1 MAAASNSRLRLHDWP
16 TTPIRAWAHTHARAM
31 ELIVDRG
38 PMNAAPHRSGV
49 GSSSARTCRLPAE
62 CPLRHRNGDPTTRLQ
77 KDLGLVRQRDT
88 PRQCSLVVQ
97 AWSAQ
102 GNAEGNEVA
111 GDKLLGTSRSPLRPV
126 HIYSGVVVQD
136 DRRRRRATLLKIQ
149 RRGVRFRALSY
160 PWTTEHRRPYLRSLG
175 RGRDLHTDRRGGT
188 QHYKGASPRC
198 ADSRTFPVCGK
209 PCGRRTPPA
218 SAERADSGVLG
229 QRRAMRSAAEPEA
242 PQCSFPGFRLSQ
254 NVC

>member
-160 PWTTEHRRPYLRSLG
+160 PWTTEHRRPSEIPGEGSRFAYRPA
-175 RGRDLHTDRRGGT
+175 RRDATLQRREP
-188 QHYKGASPRC
+188 SVCRFS
-198 ADSRTFPVCGK
+198 DLSRVWKTLW
-209 PCGRRTPPA
+209 TTNPA
-218 SAERADSGVLG
+218 SVG
-229 QRRAMRSAAEPEA
+229 
-242 PQCSFPGFRLSQ
+242 
-254 NVC
+254 